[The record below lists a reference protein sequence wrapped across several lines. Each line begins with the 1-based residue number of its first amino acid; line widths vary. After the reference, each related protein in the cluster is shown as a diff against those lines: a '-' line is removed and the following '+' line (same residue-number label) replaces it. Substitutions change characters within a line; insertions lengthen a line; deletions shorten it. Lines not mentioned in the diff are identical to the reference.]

1 MRSSG
6 VSCRDRMPAWQG
18 SRRSAL
24 SNTIICST
32 FERMIVLGRAKVKAG
47 TGHFDGAV
55 RRGGAGKRAANQAVN
70 QTGAAAQIAAACRSG
85 CTGAPRWRRNASSV
99 V

>member
-1 MRSSG
+1 
-6 VSCRDRMPAWQG
+6 
-18 SRRSAL
+18 
-24 SNTIICST
+24 
-32 FERMIVLGRAKVKAG
+32 MIVLGRAKVKAG

-55 RRGGAGKRAANQAVN
+55 RRGGAGKRAANPAAKQAAN
-70 QTGAAAQIAAACRSG
+70 QTGAAAQIAAAGRSG